1 MLSEKTLVSLVSDNY
16 FVRLGNYTHST
27 GNIFLLLYAKG
38 RVFEVIFRQKNMN
51 EKAKLEQEYQ
61 AQIKEGILTY
71 KVVFNLPTAFDNN
84 LEISSLRN
92 KRPNWKPRKMPE
104 SIF

>member
-38 RVFEVIFRQKNMN
+38 RVFEVIFRLNNMN
-51 EKAKLEQEYQ
+51 EKEKLEQEYQ

-71 KVVFNLPTAFDNN
+71 QMAFNLPTAFDNN
-84 LEISSLRN
+84 LEISFSETKGRI
-92 KRPNWKPRKMPE
+92 K
-104 SIF
+104 SAGIC